1 MRKIPKEKLKSI
13 VEDAKEDMYLLT
25 PKEIEF
31 LKCRSPLTDLP
42 GNAEIKEAIMKHFI
56 NGSDENII
64 AYFDLNNFKAYN
76 DTYGFV
82 KGDIVIKTVSEK
94 FTQINRGF
102 SGHIGG
108 DDFVAIMKEKDF
120 DEFWQ
125 ELIYFFEKK
134 LCEFYDT
141 VDYER
146 GCIVSFNRQGE
157 REIFPLMGITMVAF
171 KNTGFFSTPEGV
183 GEYASALKKI
193 AKLKTKPVVGNSIVF
208 KTEPG
213 QITPLKEI
221 IFDEKIPIN
230 IRRGVV
236 EALGEL
242 KDFSY
247 ENILIEILKKPS
259 ANLFLKKSAL
269 YSLGKLR
276 ERKTATIILGF
287 LKHASPHLRMRAV
300 EALGEMGLAEYGEQ
314 IASLV
319 EDGNF
324 FVKEA
329 AVIAL
334 GKVSQKKFIPLLKQK
349 LEEKNFK
356 NASFLSLVMLEDREI
371 LENVPIFVKD
381 DTVPMEY
388 RIRALRI
395 YAEAELP
402 INWSNARILFN
413 GLKSQRVDMI
423 VEILKNSKKIL
434 KKINLNEE
442 ELCEIFYLRKHLSW
456 RVRRAM
462 CDFCAAVRGEV
473 AEKILESI
481 AKDRS
486 SSVREKAISTFK
498 FFPKKYRFVLRFF
511 NDPDANV
518 RNSAVSCIKYMEI
531 PKEKLPSIIE
541 KLRVLLKD
549 PSQQVAKNSAVSI
562 IHILRKS
569 R

>member
-171 KNTGFFSTPEGV
+171 KNLRAFSTPEGV

-314 IASLV
+314 IAELV

-481 AKDRS
+481 AEDRS

-498 FFPKKYRFVLRFF
+498 FFPEKYRFVLRFF

-541 KLRVLLKD
+541 KLRILLKD

>member
-42 GNAEIKEAIMKHFI
+42 GNAEIKEAIMKNFI
-56 NGSDENII
+56 NGPDENII
-64 AYFDLNNFKAYN
+64 VYFDLNNFKAYN

-82 KGDIVIKTVSEK
+82 KGDIVIKTLSEK
-94 FTQINRGF
+94 FTQINKGF

-120 DEFWQ
+120 DDFWKQ
-125 ELIYFFEKK
+125 LIYFFEKK
-134 LCEFYDT
+134 LSEFYDPL
-141 VDYER
+141 DYER

-157 REIFPLMGITMVAF
+157 RENFPLMGITMVAF
-171 KNTGFFSTPEGV
+171 KNMGAFSTPEGV

-208 KTEPG
+208 KAEG
-213 QITPLKEI
+213 RYITPLKEI

-259 ANLFLKKSAL
+259 VNLFLKKSAL

-276 ERKTATIILGF
+276 ERKTARIILGF
-287 LKHASPHLRMRAV
+287 LKHKSQHLRMRAV

-319 EDGNF
+319 EDRNF
-324 FVKEA
+324 FVRQA

-334 GKVSQKKFIPLLKQK
+334 GKTFQKKFIPLLKQK
-349 LEEKNFK
+349 LEEKNLR
-356 NASFLSLVMLEDREI
+356 NESFLSLVMLEDRQT
-371 LENVPIFVKD
+371 LESVPIFIKD

-388 RIRALRI
+388 RTKVLRI
-395 YAEAELP
+395 YADTELP
-402 INWSNARILFN
+402 INRDNAKILLK
-413 GLKSQRVDMI
+413 GLGNQRVDMI
-423 VEILKNSKKIL
+423 VEILKNSEKIL

-442 ELCEIFYLRKHLSW
+442 ELREIFYLRKHLSW

-462 CDFCAAVRGEV
+462 CNFCVGV
-473 AEKILESI
+473 GTQWAEKILESI
-481 AKDRS
+481 AEDKS
-486 SSVREKAISTFK
+486 PSVREKAVSTFK
-498 FFPKKYRFVLRFF
+498 FFPGKYSFVLKFF
-511 NDPDANV
+511 NDTNANV
-518 RNSAVSCIKYMEI
+518 RNSAVSCMRYMEI
-531 PKEKLPSIIE
+531 PKEKLPSVIE

-549 PSQQVAKNSAVSI
+549 PSQQVARNSAVSI